1 LFFLKVFMSK
11 VDAEQVKAASRGL
24 RGSIVSEIAQPTPRF
39 SDEAVSLLKFHG
51 TYQQEDRDARKTAR
65 ESGGEKAWSF
75 MVRVKATGGRI
86 AAPLWS
92 ALDDLADVHGNGT
105 LRVTTRQGVQLH
117 GVRKENLKPVIADV
131 IAHLGSTLATCGDV
145 VRNVMAPPWPFAH
158 PAYALVREA
167 AQALSD
173 ELAPRSGAYL
183 EIWQDGESV
192 HTEGP
197 ADEPIYGATYL
208 PRKFKIAVT
217 VPGDNSVDVYTN
229 DVGVVPVFAD
239 DGTLRAYDIT
249 AGGGLGRTHGKT
261 TTYPRLADHLGSVPP
276 DRLVDAVRAIVLVQR
291 DWGDRTDRRHARLKY
306 LIADRGLE
314 WFRAEVERVA
324 GFAFGPW
331 LPLPAWEDVP
341 RFGWHAQGDG
351 RCFLGLHVASG
362 RVRNDGSRRLKSAL
376 RALAD
381 RGFDFVAT
389 PGQQLLVVDVAA
401 DTREGVDAVLRA
413 HGVGAPDSVSP
424 LRRRALACPAMPT
437 CGLAL
442 AESERVIPELLDALE
457 AELANAGLANE
468 PIAMRMTGC
477 PNGCARP
484 YMAEIGI
491 VGQSA
496 DRYQL
501 YLGGDL
507 ASTRLATL
515 WRSGV
520 RLAEIPELLAPLFV
534 AFAATR
540 RPGEGFGDWSAR
552 EVIAAVLA

>member
-1 LFFLKVFMSK
+1 MSK
-11 VDAEQVKAASRGL
+11 VDVEKVKAESLGL
-24 RGSIVSEIAQPTPRF
+24 RGSIASEIAQPTPRF
-39 SDEAVSLLKFHG
+39 SDEAVGLLKFHG

-92 ALDDLADVHGNGT
+92 AIDELADLHGNGT
-105 LRVTTRQGVQLH
+105 IRVTTRQGVQLH

-145 VRNVMAPPWPFAH
+145 VRNVMAPPWPYAH
-158 PAYALVREA
+158 PAYALVRET
-167 AQALSD
+167 AQAISG
-173 ELAPRSGAYL
+173 EFAPRSGAYL

-192 HTEGP
+192 HSEGP

-217 VPGDNSVDVYTN
+217 VPGDNSIDIYTN
-229 DVGVVPVFAD
+229 DAGVVPVFGD
-239 DGTLRAYDIT
+239 DGTLIAYDIA

-261 TTYPRLADHLGSVPP
+261 TTYPRLADHLGSVKPE
-276 DRLVDAVRAIVLVQR
+276 RLLDALRAIVLVQR

-306 LIADRGLE
+306 LIADRGLD

-324 GFAFGPW
+324 GFALGPW
-331 LPLPAWEDVP
+331 LELPAWDDVT
-341 RFGWHAQGDG
+341 RFGWHAQGDK
-351 RCFLGLHVASG
+351 RWFLGLHVASG
-362 RVRNDGSRRLKSAL
+362 RVRDDGARRLKSAL

-381 RGFDFVAT
+381 RGYDLIAT
-389 PGQQLLVVDVAA
+389 PGQQLLIVDVAA
-401 DTREGVDAVLRA
+401 DARDDVDRILRA
-413 HGVGAPDSVSP
+413 HGVGAPEAVTP

-442 AESERVIPELLDALE
+442 AESERVIPELLEAIE
-457 AELANAGLANE
+457 AELANADLAGE
-468 PIAMRMTGC
+468 PIVMRMTGC

-491 VGQSA
+491 VGQSV
-496 DRYQL
+496 DRYQVF
-501 YLGGDL
+501 LGGDP

-520 RLAEIPELLAPLFV
+520 RLVEIPMLLAPLFA
-534 AFAATR
+534 AFRATR
-540 RPGEGFGDWSAR
+540 RPDEAFGEWCAR
-552 EVIAAVLA
+552 EVVAEVPA